1 MTIEEQRSELKNQI
15 AYHQQELKRLRELP
29 EETMFGFMKNSQ
41 RWVLSLIAS
50 LQEQLSS
57 FSTDHSVEG
66 ALHLNIG
73 KQDPNFSK
81 IEMA

>member
-15 AYHQQELKRLRELP
+15 AYHQQELKHLRELR

-41 RWVLSLIAS
+41 RCVLSLIAS

-57 FSTDHSVEG
+57 LTDHSVEG
-66 ALHLNIG
+66 ARHLNIG